1 MEDSSEREPS
11 SEIDG
16 HVLGSIGSGVAKG
29 LWRHVT
35 TAMWQGVGKDLGV
48 PPREVA
54 LVVAAPGAVVLE
66 VKENVG
72 ATKARDDDAGRRSA
86 GGGAAMVGATEAA
99 AGPDVDSR
107 GGDSARSLGG
117 AAAEGG
123 ACRAR
128 GQRRFSWARRSR
140 VRATSSLAAT
150 REVRFTGSMG

>member
-1 MEDSSEREPS
+1 
-11 SEIDG
+11 
-16 HVLGSIGSGVAKG
+16 
-29 LWRHVT
+29 
-35 TAMWQGVGKDLGV
+35 
-48 PPREVA
+48 
-54 LVVAAPGAVVLE
+54 
-66 VKENVG
+66 
-72 ATKARDDDAGRRSA
+72 
-86 GGGAAMVGATEAA
+86 MVGATEAA

-150 REVRFTGSMG
+150 REVLFTGLVP